1 MTYIGVNTKQTIV
14 LSSYLHD
21 FALHILC
28 DLVLGIISIENQKQ
42 AGTIPLRQ
50 TIVKDRIVCSQHN
63 NEVEPS
69 LREPVHRVVFN
80 DHTSISHDGLQVVEN
95 LQKQA

>member
-1 MTYIGVNTKQTIV
+1 M
-14 LSSYLHD
+14 
-21 FALHILC
+21 
-28 DLVLGIISIENQKQ
+28 
-42 AGTIPLRQ
+42 PLRQ

-63 NEVEPS
+63 DEVEPS

>member
-1 MTYIGVNTKQTIV
+1 M
-14 LSSYLHD
+14 
-21 FALHILC
+21 
-28 DLVLGIISIENQKQ
+28 
-42 AGTIPLRQ
+42 PLRQ

-63 NEVEPS
+63 DEVEPS

-95 LQKQA
+95 LQKQAWALRPAPTTVAWLHTLSSASSSMI